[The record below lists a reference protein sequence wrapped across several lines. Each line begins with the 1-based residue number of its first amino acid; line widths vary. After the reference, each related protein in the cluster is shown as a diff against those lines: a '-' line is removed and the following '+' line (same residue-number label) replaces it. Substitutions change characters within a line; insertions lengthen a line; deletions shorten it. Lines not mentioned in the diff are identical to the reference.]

1 VSLSD
6 RDERIARLLAR
17 GHTRRDIAERV
28 GCSERTVYT
37 VLQNPDVMELAA
49 QVREEQGALGRSSAN
64 TREWLTARFGAWLSG
79 TGCVREGR
87 LGTSG

>member
-49 QVREEQGALGRSSAN
+49 QVREEQGGSGALIREHPRVAN
-64 TREWLTARFGAWLSG
+64 RA
-79 TGCVREGR
+79 VRG
-87 LGTSG
+87 LD